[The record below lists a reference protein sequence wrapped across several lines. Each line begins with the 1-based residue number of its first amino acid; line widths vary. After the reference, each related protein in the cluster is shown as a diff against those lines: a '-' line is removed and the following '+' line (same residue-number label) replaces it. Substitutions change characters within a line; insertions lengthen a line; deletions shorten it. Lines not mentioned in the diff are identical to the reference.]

1 MDLDNDNGGQYR
13 PFSPLGAN
21 PMIPAATEE
30 DVTYIVGKNNQGNK
44 IVENRKL
51 VMGITRQEE
60 DDPTIIGV
68 RGFNAGIQ
76 QRDMPDITVEI
87 TQIAAP

>member
-1 MDLDNDNGGQYR
+1 M
-13 PFSPLGAN
+13 FSPMGAN
-21 PMIPAATEE
+21 PMNPGLPAATEE

-76 QRDMPDITVEI
+76 
-87 TQIAAP
+87 